1 MRSLAVKLTLLFVA
15 VSLAGTLFSSFLIQ
29 RQAERRFALLIRAQ
43 AAAYYVRDVQ
53 AYYVATGSLYG
64 VERLLH
70 GRYTRAAPGQ
80 QSQGLPF
87 AVAGPQGKIVVA
99 AGQWERGE
107 AVPDSALDAGLPVY
121 VGSDRVG
128 TVLLLNL
135 EPARDIFEE
144 QYLRGI
150 NRALFLGG
158 LAATAIAILLGAVL
172 ANSLTRPLREVAAAS
187 QALAQGEL
195 GQQVPVRTRDELG
208 ALAVSFNRMSEA
220 LAHATHQRRQ
230 MTADI
235 AHDLRTPLT
244 VLSGYLEAMEE
255 GALPPTPE
263 RLEIMRHEV
272 NGLKRLVEDLRTLS
286 LADAGE
292 LHLHLQETNVA
303 ELLAQASAAYGPQA
317 ERQGVTL
324 ATEAAPGLPPAR
336 MDPERIRQVLGNLLS
351 NALRHTPPGGRILL
365 SAARENGSPGGTLLL
380 SVADTG
386 TGIAP
391 GDLPYVFDR
400 FYRGDRA
407 RPEGQGESGL
417 GLAIARS
424 LVEMH
429 GGAITVQ
436 SVLGEGTTFR
446 IALPQQALGVD

>member
-15 VSLAGTLFSSFLIQ
+15 VSLAGTLLSSFFIQ
-29 RQAERRFALLIRAQ
+29 RQAERRFDRLIREQ
-43 AAAYYVRDVQ
+43 AEAYYVRDVQ
-53 AYYVATGSLYG
+53 AYYAVTGSLQG
-64 VERLLH
+64 VERLLR
-70 GRYTRAAPGQ
+70 GRYTHAVYGQ
-80 QSQGLPF
+80 RRQALPF
-87 AVAGPQGKIVVA
+87 ALAGPEGWIVVP
-99 AGQWERGE
+99 AGQWRRGE
-107 AVPDSALDAGLPVY
+107 IVPQSALDAGLPVV
-121 VGSDRVG
+121 VGSEQVG

-144 QYLRGI
+144 QYLQGI

-158 LAATAIAILLGAVL
+158 LAATGIAVLLGAIL
-172 ANSLTRPLREVAAAS
+172 ANSLTRPLREVADAS

-208 ALAVSFNRMSEA
+208 ALAISFNQMSEA

-263 RLEIMRHEV
+263 RLAIMQQEV
-272 NGLKRLVEDLRTLS
+272 NGLRRLVDDLRTLS

-292 LHLHLQETNVA
+292 LPLQLHETNVA
-303 ELLAQASAAYGPQA
+303 ELLAQVRAAYAPQA
-317 ERQGVTL
+317 ERQGVTMT
-324 ATEAAPGLPPAR
+324 AEASPDLPAVR
-336 MDPERIRQVLGNLLS
+336 VDPERMRQVLGNLLG
-351 NALRHTPPGGRILL
+351 NALRHTPPGGRISL
-365 SAARENGSPGGTLLL
+365 SAAPDDGALLL
-380 SVADTG
+380 SIADTG
-386 TGIAP
+386 SGIAP

-417 GLAIARS
+417 GLPIARS

-429 GGAITVQ
+429 GGTIGIQ
-436 SVLGEGTTFR
+436 SGPGAGTTFLIR
-446 IALPQQALGVD
+446 LPVA

>member
-1 MRSLAVKLTLLFVA
+1 MRSLAIKLTLLFVA
-15 VSLAGTLFSSFLIQ
+15 VSLAGTLLSSFFIQ
-29 RQAERRFALLIRAQ
+29 RLAERRFDQLIREQAQ
-43 AAAYYVRDVQ
+43 AYYVHDVQ
-53 AYYVATGSLYG
+53 AYYLATGSLRG
-64 VERLLH
+64 IDRLLH
-70 GRYTRAAPGQ
+70 GRYTRAAPGKPA
-80 QSQGLPF
+80 QSMPF
-87 AVAGPQGKIVVA
+87 ALAGPDGEIVVP
-99 AGQWERGE
+99 AGKWQRGE
-107 AVPDSALDAGLPVY
+107 VVPTSALNAGLPVFI
-121 VGSDRVG
+121 GSEQVG

-135 EPARDIFEE
+135 EPARDVFAE

-158 LAATAIAILLGAVL
+158 LAATGIAVLLGAIL
-172 ANSLTRPLREVAAAS
+172 ASSLTRPLREVADAS
-187 QALAQGEL
+187 RALAQGEL

-208 ALAVSFNRMSEA
+208 ALAVSFNQMSEA

-263 RLEIMRHEV
+263 RLAIMQQEV

-292 LHLHLQETNVA
+292 LPLHLQATKIA
-303 ELLAQASAAYGPQA
+303 DLLGQVRAAYAPQA

-324 ATEAAPGLPPAR
+324 AAEASPSLPAMR
-336 MDPERIRQVLGNLLS
+336 VDPERLRQVLGNLLS
-351 NALRHTPPGGRILL
+351 NALRHTSAGDHISLKASREEEPP
-365 SAARENGSPGGTLLL
+365 ADALLL
-380 SVADTG
+380 SIADTG

-391 GDLPYVFDR
+391 DDLPYVFDR

-407 RPEGQGESGL
+407 RTEGQGESGL
-417 GLAIARS
+417 GLPIARS

-429 GGAITVQ
+429 RGTITVQ
-436 SVLGEGTTFR
+436 SRPGEGTTFLIR
-446 IALPQQALGVD
+446 LPVA